1 MIAIGEASRLS
12 GVSIETIRY
21 YEREGIISKAVRT
34 ASGRRAYSDTEISE
48 LRFIKRCRDLGF
60 SIQDAVALRNLADAP
75 TDACETVERLGS
87 KHLSDVQAK
96 LAELRKLEKALVE
109 LVANFFPQALAVAFA
124 CASVGHLAQVLG
136 LAGYGESRELVTE
149 VLEVELEPIGESLG
163 VFDGLGKIGE

>member
-48 LRFIKRCRDLGF
+48 LRFIKRCRNLGF

-75 TDACETVERLGS
+75 SDSPSDACETVEQLGS

-96 LAELRKLEKALVE
+96 LAELRKLEKALAE
-109 LVANFFPQALAVAFA
+109 LVANCAKGQSDCPMLDALKA
-124 CASVGHLAQVLG
+124 
-136 LAGYGESRELVTE
+136 R
-149 VLEVELEPIGESLG
+149 
-163 VFDGLGKIGE
+163 